1 MTLYTAVIR
10 AVAAGVLVAV
20 ASSASAQQSY
30 PSKPIRFIVPYPPG
44 GSTNTV
50 ARMVGQKLTESWGQQ
65 VIVDN
70 RPGGNTVIGTEALV
84 KSPPDGYTLMLT
96 TLAHVI
102 YPILLPLSYHPIKDF
117 TAVATISSTEIVMVL
132 HPSVPAKTL
141 QEFVA
146 LGKSKPGQ
154 LNYAM
159 TGAGGLT
166 HLAGELLSDMVGI
179 KMQHIPY
186 KGAGP
191 ALADLLGGQV
201 QLAFQNPI
209 QVISHVKS
217 GKLKAIAIT
226 GDTRLSSLPQVPTFV
241 EAGLSGYDL
250 KTWFGVLAPAGTPKA
265 IVDKLSTELARIVAI
280 PDIREKLL
288 SQGMDGFSTTSDQ
301 FASLMK
307 ADMTRFARIIK
318 TANIRLEK

>member
-1 MTLYTAVIR
+1 MAI
-10 AVAAGVLVAV
+10 AGVCWRTLPVV
-20 ASSASAQQSY
+20 ILTMLASTTLAQQIY
-30 PSKPIRFIVPYPPG
+30 PSKPIRLIVPYPPG

-50 ARMVGQKLTESWGQQ
+50 ARLVGQELTKAWGQP

-84 KSPPDGYTLMLT
+84 KSSPDGHSLLLT

-102 YPILLPLSYHPIKDF
+102 YPILLPVPYDPIKDF
-117 TAVATISSTEIVMVL
+117 AAVATVSSTEIVMVL
-132 HPSVPAKTL
+132 HPSVQANNLRDFIALAK
-141 QEFVA
+141 A
-146 LGKSKPGQ
+146 RPGQ

-166 HLAGELLSDMVGI
+166 HLAGELISDMAGI
-179 KMQHIPY
+179 RMQHVPY

-209 QVISHVKS
+209 LVIPHVKS

-226 GDTRLSSLPQVPTFV
+226 GSRRLSLLPQVPTFN
-241 EAGLSGYDL
+241 EAGLPGYDL
-250 KTWFGVLAPAGTPKA
+250 KTWFGFLAPANTPKP
-265 IVDKLSTELARIVAI
+265 VVKKLSAEIARLVAL
-280 PDIREKLL
+280 PDIADKLL
-288 SQGMDGFSTTSDQ
+288 SQGMDPYFVDSEQ
-301 FASLMK
+301 FVALMR
-307 ADMTRFARIIK
+307 ADMSRIANVIK
-318 TANIRLEK
+318 KANIKLE